1 MAIELMAAMSMK
13 SADMPSNLKSA
24 NLERENKL
32 TEKTQPINEVNE
44 MN

>member
-1 MAIELMAAMSMK
+1 MAIELMAATSMK
-13 SADMPSNLKSA
+13 SPDMPSNLKSA